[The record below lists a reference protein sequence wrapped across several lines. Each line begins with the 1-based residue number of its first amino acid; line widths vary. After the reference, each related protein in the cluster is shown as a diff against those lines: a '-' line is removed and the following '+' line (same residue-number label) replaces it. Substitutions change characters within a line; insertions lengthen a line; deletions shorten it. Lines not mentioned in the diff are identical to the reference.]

1 MFSDTTK
8 VGEMLQFLD
17 GLFPSGAFT
26 HSFGLETLVQEG
38 WITDAQTAK
47 YWLEAII
54 QDSWVPSDGL
64 AALLVFQA
72 LGQASFLD
80 GVARID
86 AYLTATRTAFESQKA
101 SLTIGRRI
109 LATAEELLDEP
120 DLSIYQQYTLS
131 RPSLGNQTVII
142 ALIGGIRHWGCEAT
156 LQGIIY
162 FTLSGYVQALL
173 RLVPLG
179 QREAQKLLFEL
190 KPWTMDV
197 LKGVRKQIDFLSVED
212 IGSSMPVY
220 DIAVMRHKDLYSR
233 LFRS

>member
-1 MFSDTTK
+1 MSSDSIK

-26 HSFGLETLVQEG
+26 HSFGLETLVQEQ
-38 WITDAQTAK
+38 WITDVQSSG
-47 YWLEAII
+47 YWLKAII
-54 QDSWVPSDGL
+54 QDSWATSDGL

-72 LGQASFLD
+72 VEQASFLD
-80 GVARID
+80 RVARID
-86 AYLTATRTAFESQKA
+86 GYLTASRAAYESQKA

-109 LATAEELLDEP
+109 LATAAELLDEP
-120 DLSIYQQYTLS
+120 DLSLYQQYTLS

-142 ALIGGIRHWGCEAT
+142 ALIGVLRHWGCDAT
-156 LQGIIY
+156 LQGIAY
-162 FTLSGYVQALL
+162 FTLSGFVQALL

-190 KPWTMDV
+190 KPWTMNV
-197 LKGVRKQIDFLSVED
+197 LKNVLKQIDFLTEED
-212 IGSSMPVY
+212 LGSSMPVY